1 MLRMITYSMMVG
13 ILFLLSGFISDT
25 ELYSKNQGEEQDNM
39 DQGENEDSSTANDPV
54 TLTVILERVYLDGE
68 VSEEIVEETIWAM
81 EDFWGEYENWQL
93 IHQDEEQVV
102 FQQHVDD
109 ISPLLKSNGY
119 FGISDEGVLTIF
131 DGRPN
136 SSNKVIQSFFQID
149 IEKLESRQHDLLK
162 KGIKVGNK
170 AEYINVLETYRTFTT
185 SP

>member
-1 MLRMITYSMMVG
+1 
-13 ILFLLSGFISDT
+13 
-25 ELYSKNQGEEQDNM
+25 M
-39 DQGENEDSSTANDPV
+39 DVPNDINDPL

-68 VSEEIVEETIWAM
+68 VSEEILEETIWAM
-81 EDFWGEYENWQL
+81 EDFWAQYEDWQL
-93 IHQDEEQVV
+93 IHHDEEQVV

-131 DGRPN
+131 DGKPN

-149 IEKLESRQHDLLK
+149 VEKLESRQHNLLK

-170 AEYINVLETYRTFTT
+170 AEYINVLETYRTYT
-185 SP
+185 SSP